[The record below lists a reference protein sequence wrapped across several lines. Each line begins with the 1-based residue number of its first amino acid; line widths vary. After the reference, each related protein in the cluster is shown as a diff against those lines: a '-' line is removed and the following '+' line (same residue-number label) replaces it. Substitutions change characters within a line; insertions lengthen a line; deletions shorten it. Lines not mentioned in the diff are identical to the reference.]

1 MTEIRAESATRER
14 GEAKLTASPLDPVGV
29 SSLSAR
35 GPGPSP
41 HQQAGIP
48 VVSSSA
54 LSMFPLGVLEVHLK
68 EHNE

>member
-14 GEAKLTASPLDPVGV
+14 REAKLVSASPQAPLGAESYP
-29 SSLSAR
+29 LSAR

-48 VVSSSA
+48 AVSSSA
-54 LSMFPLGVLEVHLK
+54 LFIFHEVHLK